1 MEPRFAGEVM
11 IRDIGTKIYIF
22 KDLFSEEQMKILR
35 GGIDTNHCIKE
46 EYSNTNNVMTN
57 SCNLKDFTNRN

>member
-22 KDLFSEEQMKILR
+22 KDLFSEKQMKLLR
-35 GGIDTNHCIKE
+35 DGIDTHHCIKDCLL
-46 EYSNTNNVMTN
+46 YTSP
-57 SCNLKDFTNRN
+57 SPRDS